1 MFGLLMQASAQL
13 HTTRKNPGFT
23 YLPGPMFFRRSS
35 PPAATPLSD
44 QELLARYRAH
54 GDVADLGRLY
64 DRYLP
69 ETFAVCRRYLAPP
82 DEDAQDAT
90 MQLFEHLVKALRT
103 HAPDNFAAWLHTT
116 ARNHC
121 LMQLRARKRAGPSAG
136 PLILSFPDAADVESA
151 AARHLPDE
159 AAAAA
164 DAEATETR
172 LQSLEAALAQLP
184 PAQRRCLELF
194 DLEKKC
200 YRDIATETGLDLNLV
215 RSHLQNGKRM
225 LRRQLEPPEKL
236 PVLPR
241 LPLPASDS
249 PPLHAAR

>member
-1 MFGLLMQASAQL
+1 
-13 HTTRKNPGFT
+13 
-23 YLPGPMFFRRSS
+23 MFFRRAQPS
-35 PPAATPLSD
+35 PAAAAPLSD

-54 GDVADLGRLY
+54 GDVADLGLLY

-69 ETFAVCRRYLAPP
+69 EAFAVCRRYLAPP

-90 MQLFEHLVKALRT
+90 MQLFEHLVKVLRT
-103 HAPDNFAAWLHTT
+103 HAPDNFPAWLHTT

-136 PLILSFPDAADVESA
+136 PVILTLPDATDVEMA
-151 AARHLPDE
+151 GARHLQGEE
-159 AAAAA
+159 AAAE
-164 DAEATETR
+164 DAQETEIR
-172 LQSLEAALAQLP
+172 LQSMEAALAQLP

-194 DLEKKC
+194 YLEKKS

-225 LRRQLEPPEKL
+225 LRRQLEPL
-236 PVLPR
+236 PAVSTPR
-241 LPLPASDS
+241 SSLPASDNN
-249 PPLHAAR
+249 PLHVAR

>member
-1 MFGLLMQASAQL
+1 
-13 HTTRKNPGFT
+13 
-23 YLPGPMFFRRSS
+23 MFFRRSPS
-35 PPAATPLSD
+35 AAAAPLSD

-69 ETFAVCRRYLAPP
+69 EAFAVCRRYLGPP
-82 DEDAQDAT
+82 DEDAQDAA
-90 MQLFEHLVKALRT
+90 MQLFEHLVKVLRT
-103 HAPDNFAAWLHTT
+103 HAPDNFPAWLHTT

-151 AARHLPDE
+151 AARHLPDVS
-159 AAAAA
+159 AAANE
-164 DAEATETR
+164 AEEAEQR
-172 LQSLEAALAQLP
+172 LQTVEAALAQLP

-194 DLEKKC
+194 YLEKKS
-200 YRDIATETGLDLNLV
+200 YREIATATGLDLNLV

-225 LRRQLEPPEKL
+225 LRRQLEPPETPK
-236 PVLPR
+236 PKPAAAVR
-241 LPLPASDS
+241 NPLPASEN

>member
-1 MFGLLMQASAQL
+1 
-13 HTTRKNPGFT
+13 
-23 YLPGPMFFRRSS
+23 MFFRRS
-35 PPAATPLSD
+35 PPSAAAPLSD
-44 QELLARYRAH
+44 QELLARYRTH

-69 ETFAVCRRYLAPP
+69 EAFAVCRRYLAPP
-82 DEDAQDAT
+82 DEDAQDAA
-90 MQLFEHLVKALRT
+90 MQLFEHLVKVLRT
-103 HAPDNFAAWLHTT
+103 HAPDNFPAWLHTT

-159 AAAAA
+159 GAAAEE
-164 DAEATETR
+164 AEAAELR
-172 LQSLEAALAQLP
+172 LQRVEAALAQLP

-194 DLEKKC
+194 YLEKKC
-200 YRDIATETGLDLNLV
+200 YRDIATETGLEPNLV

-225 LRRQLEPPEKL
+225 LRRQLEPPA
-236 PVLPR
+236 PPAAAPR
-241 LPLPASDS
+241 PPLPAPDKNAI
-249 PPLHAAR
+249 HVAR

>member
-1 MFGLLMQASAQL
+1 
-13 HTTRKNPGFT
+13 
-23 YLPGPMFFRRSS
+23 MFFRRS
-35 PPAATPLSD
+35 PAPAAAAPLSD

-69 ETFAVCRRYLAPP
+69 EAFAVCRRYLAPP
-82 DEDAQDAT
+82 DEDAQDAA
-90 MQLFEHLVKALRT
+90 MHLFEHLVKVLRT

-151 AARHLPDE
+151 AARHLPDAGQE
-159 AAAAA
+159 A
-164 DAEATETR
+164 DEAEEAEQR
-172 LQSLEAALAQLP
+172 LQTVEAALAERP
-184 PAQRRCLELF
+184 PAQRRCLEMF
-194 DLEKKC
+194 YLEKKS
-200 YRDIATETGLDLNLV
+200 YREIALETGLDLNLV

-225 LRRQLEPPEKL
+225 LRRQLAPPAPAQPK
-236 PVLPR
+236 PAAPR
-241 LPLPASDS
+241 PLPAAET
-249 PPLHAAR
+249 PPLHVAR

>member
-1 MFGLLMQASAQL
+1 
-13 HTTRKNPGFT
+13 
-23 YLPGPMFFRRSS
+23 MFFRRSS
-35 PPAATPLSD
+35 TPATAPLSD
-44 QELLARYRAH
+44 QELLARYRLR
-54 GDVADLGRLY
+54 GDVADLGVLY

-69 ETFAVCRRYLAPP
+69 EAFAVCRRYLAPP
-82 DEDAQDAT
+82 DEDAQDAV

-103 HAPDNFAAWLHTT
+103 HVPDNFPAWLHTT

-136 PLILSFPDAADVESA
+136 PLLLTFPDAADVETA
-151 AARHLPDE
+151 GARHLLGEE
-159 AAAAA
+159 AAEE
-164 DAEATETR
+164 AEEKEAR

-194 DLEKKC
+194 YLEKKC

-225 LRRQLEPPEKL
+225 LRRQLEPPSKVAVT
-236 PVLPR
+236 PHA
-241 LPLPASDS
+241 PLPTADNN
-249 PPLHAAR
+249 PLHVAR

>member
-1 MFGLLMQASAQL
+1 
-13 HTTRKNPGFT
+13 
-23 YLPGPMFFRRSS
+23 MFFRRAQPS
-35 PPAATPLSD
+35 AAAAPLSD

-69 ETFAVCRRYLAPP
+69 EAFAVCRRYLAPP

-90 MQLFEHLVKALRT
+90 MQLFEHLVKMLRT
-103 HAPDNFAAWLHTT
+103 HAPDNFPAWLHTT

-136 PLILSFPDAADVESA
+136 PIILTLPDATDVETA
-151 AARHLPDE
+151 GARHLLDEE
-159 AAAAA
+159 AAAE
-164 DAEATETR
+164 DAEETEIR
-172 LQSLEAALAQLP
+172 LQSMEAALAQLP

-194 DLEKKC
+194 YLEKKC
-200 YRDIATETGLDLNLV
+200 YRDIATETGLELNLV

-225 LRRQLEPPEKL
+225 LRRQLEPPA
-236 PVLPR
+236 
-241 LPLPASDS
+241 PARPAAQ
-249 PPLHAAR
+249 PPLSAPNNNPLHVAR

>member
-1 MFGLLMQASAQL
+1 
-13 HTTRKNPGFT
+13 
-23 YLPGPMFFRRSS
+23 MFFRRSS
-35 PPAATPLSD
+35 PPAAAAPRSD

-54 GDVADLGRLY
+54 GAVADLGELY

-69 ETFAVCRRYLAPP
+69 EAFAVCRRYLAPP
-82 DEDAQDAT
+82 DEDAQDAA
-90 MQLFEHLVKALRT
+90 MQLFEHLVKVLRT

-151 AARHLPDE
+151 AARHLPD

-164 DAEATETR
+164 EDVEDAEQR
-172 LQSLEAALAQLP
+172 LQSVEAALAQLP

-194 DLEKKC
+194 YLEKKS
-200 YRDIATETGLDLNLV
+200 YREIATETGLDPNLV

-225 LRRQLEPPEKL
+225 LRRQLELPEK
-236 PVLPR
+236 PTATAR
-241 LPLPASDS
+241 RPLPAADN
-249 PPLHAAR
+249 PPRHAAR

>member
-1 MFGLLMQASAQL
+1 
-13 HTTRKNPGFT
+13 
-23 YLPGPMFFRRSS
+23 MFFRRTS
-35 PPAATPLSD
+35 PPAAAALPGTTPLSD

-69 ETFAVCRRYLAPP
+69 AAFAVCRRYLAPP
-82 DEDAQDAT
+82 DEDAQDAA
-90 MQLFEHLVKALRT
+90 MQLFEHLVKVLRT
-103 HAPDNFAAWLHTT
+103 HAPDNFPAWLHTT

-121 LMQLRARKRAGPSAG
+121 LMQLRARRRAGPSAG
-136 PLILSFPDAADVESA
+136 PLILSYPDATDVESA

-159 AAAAA
+159 AAATD
-164 DAEATETR
+164 DAEVTETR

-194 DLEKKC
+194 YLEKKC
-200 YRDIATETGLDLNLV
+200 YRDIATETSLEINLV

-225 LRRQLEPPEKL
+225 LRRLLEPPAPAK
-236 PVLPR
+236 PSFHA
-241 LPLPASDS
+241 PLPAPNPNPNSN
-249 PPLHAAR
+249 PLHVAR

>member
-1 MFGLLMQASAQL
+1 
-13 HTTRKNPGFT
+13 
-23 YLPGPMFFRRSS
+23 MFFHRSPS
-35 PPAATPLSD
+35 AAAAPLSD

-69 ETFAVCRRYLAPP
+69 EAFAVCRRYLAPP
-82 DEDAQDAT
+82 DEDAQDAA
-90 MQLFEHLVKALRT
+90 MQLFEHLVKVLRT
-103 HAPDNFAAWLHTT
+103 HAPDNFPAWLHTT

-136 PLILSFPDAADVESA
+136 PLIFSFPDAADVESA

-159 AAAAA
+159 AAAAEEAA
-164 DAEATETR
+164 DAEQR
-172 LQSLEAALAQLP
+172 LQTVEAALNQLP

-194 DLEKKC
+194 YLEKKS
-200 YRDIATETGLDLNLV
+200 YREIATETGLDLNLV

-225 LRRQLEPPEKL
+225 LRRQLDPPDAVPAPTAAARL
-236 PVLPR
+236 TPPPAPV
-241 LPLPASDS
+241 
-249 PPLHAAR
+249 PLHVAR

>member
-1 MFGLLMQASAQL
+1 MC
-13 HTTRKNPGFT
+13 
-23 YLPGPMFFRRSS
+23 FRRSPS
-35 PPAATPLSD
+35 AAAAPLSD

-69 ETFAVCRRYLAPP
+69 EAFAVCRRYLAPP
-82 DEDAQDAT
+82 DEDAQDAA
-90 MQLFEHLVKALRT
+90 MQLFEHLVKVLRT
-103 HAPDNFAAWLHTT
+103 HAPENFPAWLHTT

-136 PLILSFPDAADVESA
+136 PLILSFPDATDVESA
-151 AARHLPDE
+151 AARHLPDAS
-159 AAAAA
+159 AAAE
-164 DAEATETR
+164 DAEDAEQR
-172 LQSLEAALAQLP
+172 LQTVEAALAQLP

-194 DLEKKC
+194 YLEKKS
-200 YRDIATETGLDLNLV
+200 YREIATETDLDLNLV

-225 LRRQLEPPEKL
+225 LRRQLEPPEK
-236 PVLPR
+236 PKSAARPS
-241 LPLPASDS
+241 LPASDT

>member
-1 MFGLLMQASAQL
+1 
-13 HTTRKNPGFT
+13 
-23 YLPGPMFFRRSS
+23 MFFRRSPS
-35 PPAATPLSD
+35 AAAAPLSD

-64 DRYLP
+64 ERYLP
-69 ETFAVCRRYLAPP
+69 EAFAVCRRYLAPP
-82 DEDAQDAT
+82 DEDAQDAA
-90 MQLFEHLVKALRT
+90 MQLFEHLVKVLRS

-121 LMQLRARKRAGPSAG
+121 LMQLRAKKRAGPSAG

-159 AAAAA
+159 AAAAEEAA
-164 DAEATETR
+164 DAEQR
-172 LQSLEAALAQLP
+172 LQTVEAALDQLP

-194 DLEKKC
+194 YLEKKS
-200 YRDIATETGLDLNLV
+200 YREIAAETGLDVNLV

-225 LRRQLEPPEKL
+225 LRRQLDPPDATAASTSANRL
-236 PVLPR
+236 TPPPAPVPI
-241 LPLPASDS
+241 
-249 PPLHAAR
+249 HVAR

>member
-1 MFGLLMQASAQL
+1 
-13 HTTRKNPGFT
+13 
-23 YLPGPMFFRRSS
+23 MFFRRPSA
-35 PPAATPLSD
+35 PAAATPLSD

-69 ETFAVCRRYLAPP
+69 EAFAVCRRYLAPP

-90 MQLFEHLVKALRT
+90 MQLFEHLVKVLRT
-103 HAPDNFAAWLHTT
+103 HAPDNFPAWLHTT

-151 AARHLPDE
+151 AARHLPD

-164 DAEATETR
+164 EEADDAEQR
-172 LQSLEAALAQLP
+172 LQTVEAALAQLP

-194 DLEKKC
+194 YLEKKS
-200 YRDIATETGLDLNLV
+200 YREIADLTGLDLNLV

-225 LRRQLEPPEKL
+225 LRRQFDPPEAKTTA
-236 PVLPR
+236 R
-241 LPLPASDS
+241 SPLPAAEN
-249 PPLHAAR
+249 PPLHVAR

>member
-1 MFGLLMQASAQL
+1 
-13 HTTRKNPGFT
+13 
-23 YLPGPMFFRRSS
+23 MFFRRS
-35 PPAATPLSD
+35 PPAAVAAPLSD

-69 ETFAVCRRYLAPP
+69 EAFAVCRRYLAPP
-82 DEDAQDAT
+82 DEDAQDAA
-90 MQLFEHLVKALRT
+90 MQLFEHLVKVLRT
-103 HAPDNFAAWLHTT
+103 HAPDNFGAWLHTT

-136 PLILSFPDAADVESA
+136 PLILSFPDAVDVESA
-151 AARHLPDE
+151 AARHLPDAD
-159 AAAAA
+159 AAAAE
-164 DAEATETR
+164 AEEAEQR
-172 LQSLEAALAQLP
+172 LQTVEAALAQLP

-194 DLEKKC
+194 YLEKKS
-200 YRDIATETGLDLNLV
+200 YREITAETGLDLNLV

-225 LRRQLEPPEKL
+225 LRRQLEPSEK
-236 PVLPR
+236 PR
-241 LPLPASDS
+241 PKSAAAHFPFPAADN